1 VNEPRPSQPS
11 QPQVK
16 PPPSAGR
23 RRNLRTAL
31 LLALAALGFYVA
43 FFYAVSHRG
52 G

>member
-1 VNEPRPSQPS
+1 VNEPQPNQS
-11 QPQVK
+11 RQTAGK
-16 PPPSAGR
+16 PPSA